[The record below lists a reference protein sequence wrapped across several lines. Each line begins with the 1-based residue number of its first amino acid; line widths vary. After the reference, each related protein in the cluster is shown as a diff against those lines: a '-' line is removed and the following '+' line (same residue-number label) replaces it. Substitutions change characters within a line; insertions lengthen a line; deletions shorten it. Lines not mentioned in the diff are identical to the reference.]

1 MSRPPLNAIPF
12 ARDGIKNTIPPA
24 LGASGQATM
33 VDGFPAETMTPIAS
47 GGVPPSGQ
55 DVNGILYQ
63 LSQHQVWLN
72 SGGMYAYNGSHATNI
87 GGYPIGVVLQSADG
101 QSAWLNTVDGNMTD
115 PDGGSAAGWKAF
127 AGDKFA
133 DRLLSALGIKVG
145 DIFHTTTHFANSAA
159 VAAHLGYG
167 TWARMGEGKTLVG
180 YSTQPSDPAW
190 TKTMG
195 ATFGEYQHTLTV
207 NELAAHP
214 HGQTWGVSGIGETPA
229 VDPSNTG
236 GTDGYVTTTDYVQTA
251 SGKKRVQTEATGGGQ
266 SHNNVQPSV
275 VIAYWVRTA

>member
-24 LGASGQATM
+24 LGVSGQATM

-72 SGGMYAYNGSHATNI
+72 SGGMYAYNASHATNI
-87 GGYPIGVVLQSADG
+87 GGYPIGAVLQSADG

-167 TWARMGEGKTLVG
+167 TWARVCEGKTPVG

-195 ATFGEYQHTLTV
+195 ATFGEYTHTLTLD
-207 NELAAHP
+207 ESPAHQ
-214 HGQTWGVSGIGETPA
+214 HGQRADSDAGTNQPQVKNTSG
-229 VDPSNTG
+229 S
-236 GTDGYVTTTDYVQTA
+236 TDGLRGQTDPAMT
-251 SGKKRVQTEATGGGQ
+251 GKEQVMTDAAGGGQ
-266 SHNNVQPSV
+266 PHNNVQPSV
-275 VIAYWVRTA
+275 VIAYWIRTA

>member
-24 LGASGQATM
+24 LGSAGQATM

-72 SGGMYAYNGSHATNI
+72 SGGMYAYSASHATNI

-159 VAAHLGYG
+159 VTAHLGYG
-167 TWARMGEGKTLVG
+167 TWARCCEGKTPVG

-195 ATFGEYQHTLTV
+195 STFGEYEHTLTLDEIPV
-207 NELAAHP
+207 HQ
-214 HGQTWGVSGIGETPA
+214 HGQRADSDAGTNRPQVKNTSGSVDGLRGQTDPA
-229 VDPSNTG
+229 TTG
-236 GTDGYVTTTDYVQTA
+236 KEQVQTDA
-251 SGKKRVQTEATGGGQ
+251 AGGGQ
-266 SHNNVQPSV
+266 PHNNVQPSV

>member
-24 LGASGQATM
+24 LGSAGQATM

-72 SGGMYAYNGSHATNI
+72 SGGMYAYSASHATNI

-101 QSAWLNTVDGNMTD
+101 QSAWLNTVDGNITD

-159 VAAHLGYG
+159 VTAHLGYG
-167 TWARMGEGKTLVG
+167 TWARCCEGKTPVG

-195 ATFGEYQHTLTV
+195 STFGEYEHTLTV
-207 NELAAHP
+207 DQTPP
-214 HGQTWGVSGIGETPA
+214 HRHTQWVNGYDYESSNYGKFASSNSVAPD
-229 VDPSNTG
+229 DPNTG
-236 GTDGYVTTTDYVQTA
+236 STRGYWPENVT
-251 SGKKRVQTEATGGGQ
+251 SEAGGGLA
-266 SHNNVQPSV
+266 HNNVQPSV

>member
-72 SGGMYAYNGSHATNI
+72 SGGMYAYNASHATNI
-87 GGYPIGVVLQSADG
+87 GGYPIGAVLQSADG

-133 DRLLSALGIKVG
+133 DRLLSALGIKIG
-145 DIFHTTTHFANSAA
+145 DIFHTTTHFADSAA

-167 TWARMGEGKTLVG
+167 TWARMGEGKVLVG

-195 ATFGEYQHTLTV
+195 GTFGEYTHTLSLDETPV
-207 NELAAHP
+207 HQ
-214 HGQTWGVSGIGETPA
+214 HGQRTDSDAGTNQPQVKNTSGSVDGLRGQTDPA
-229 VDPSNTG
+229 TTG
-236 GTDGYVTTTDYVQTA
+236 KEQVMTDA
-251 SGKKRVQTEATGGGQ
+251 AGGGQ
-266 SHNNVQPSV
+266 PHNNVQPSV

>member
-24 LGASGQATM
+24 LGVSGQATM

-72 SGGMYAYNGSHATNI
+72 SGGMYAYNASHATNI
-87 GGYPIGVVLQSADG
+87 GGYPIGAVLQSADG

-115 PDGGSAAGWKAF
+115 PDGGSASGWKAF

-167 TWARMGEGKTLVG
+167 TWARVCEGKTPVG

-195 ATFGEYQHTLTV
+195 ATFGEYTHTLTLD
-207 NELAAHP
+207 ESPAHQ
-214 HGQTWGVSGIGETPA
+214 HGQRADSDAGTNQPQVKNTSG
-229 VDPSNTG
+229 S
-236 GTDGYVTTTDYVQTA
+236 TDGLRGQTDPAMT
-251 SGKKRVQTEATGGGQ
+251 GKEQVMTDAAGGGQ
-266 SHNNVQPSV
+266 PHNNVQPSV

>member
-24 LGASGQATM
+24 LGVSGQATM

-72 SGGMYAYNGSHATNI
+72 SGGMYAYSASHATNI

-101 QSAWLNTVDGNMTD
+101 QSAWLNTVDGNTAD

-145 DIFHTTTHFANSAA
+145 DIFHTTNHFANSAA

-195 ATFGEYQHTLTV
+195 ATFGEYTHTLSLDETPV
-207 NELAAHP
+207 HQ
-214 HGQTWGVSGIGETPA
+214 HGQRTDSDAGTNQPQVKNTSGSVDGLRGQTDPA
-229 VDPSNTG
+229 TTG
-236 GTDGYVTTTDYVQTA
+236 KEQVMTDA
-251 SGKKRVQTEATGGGQ
+251 AGGGQ
-266 SHNNVQPSV
+266 PHNNVQPSL

>member
-24 LGASGQATM
+24 LGSAGQATM

-72 SGGMYAYNGSHATNI
+72 SGGMYAYSASHATNI

-159 VAAHLGYG
+159 VTSHLGYG
-167 TWARMGEGKTLVG
+167 TWARCCEGKTPVG

-195 ATFGEYQHTLTV
+195 ATFGEYEHTLTLDEIPV
-207 NELAAHP
+207 HQ
-214 HGQTWGVSGIGETPA
+214 HGQRTDSDAGTNQPQVKNTSGSVDGLRGQTDPA
-229 VDPSNTG
+229 TTG
-236 GTDGYVTTTDYVQTA
+236 KEQVQTDA
-251 SGKKRVQTEATGGGQ
+251 AGGGQ
-266 SHNNVQPSV
+266 PHNNVQPSV

>member
-24 LGASGQATM
+24 LGVSGQATM

-72 SGGMYAYNGSHATNI
+72 SGGMYAYNASHATNI
-87 GGYPIGVVLQSADG
+87 GGYPIGAVLQSADG
-101 QSAWLNTVDGNMTD
+101 QSAWLNTVDGNTTD

-145 DIFHTTTHFANSAA
+145 DIFHTATHFANSAA

-167 TWARMGEGKTLVG
+167 TWARMGEGKVLVG

-195 ATFGEYQHTLTV
+195 ATFGEYTHTLTLDESPV
-207 NELAAHP
+207 HQ
-214 HGQTWGVSGIGETPA
+214 HGQRADSDAGTNQPQVKNTSG
-229 VDPSNTG
+229 S
-236 GTDGYVTTTDYVQTA
+236 TDGLRGQTDPAMTGKEQVQTDA
-251 SGKKRVQTEATGGGQ
+251 AGGGQ
-266 SHNNVQPSV
+266 PHNNVQPSV

>member
-1 MSRPPLNAIPF
+1 
-12 ARDGIKNTIPPA
+12 
-24 LGASGQATM
+24 M

-72 SGGMYAYNGSHATNI
+72 SGGMYAYSASHATNI

-159 VAAHLGYG
+159 VTAHLGYG
-167 TWARMGEGKTLVG
+167 TWARCCEGKTPVG

-195 ATFGEYQHTLTV
+195 STFGEYEHTLTV
-207 NELAAHP
+207 DRIPPHHHSTAPYNKFAVRAIDALSNGDAATDVDGSGFGITADGADNYHP
-214 HGQTWGVSGIGETPA
+214 ESEIQIADISPA
-229 VDPSNTG
+229 QWLSM
-236 GTDGYVTTTDYVQTA
+236 
-251 SGKKRVQTEATGGGQ
+251 TESSVGGGQ
-266 SHNNVQPSV
+266 PHNNVQPSV

>member
-12 ARDGIKNTIPPA
+12 ARDGIKNSIPPA

-72 SGGMYAYNGSHATNI
+72 SGGMYAYNGSHAANI

-167 TWARMGEGKTLVG
+167 TWARVCEGKTPVG

-195 ATFGEYQHTLTV
+195 ATFGEYTHTLTLD
-207 NELAAHP
+207 ESPAHQ
-214 HGQTWGVSGIGETPA
+214 HGQRADSDAGTNQPQVKNTSG
-229 VDPSNTG
+229 S
-236 GTDGYVTTTDYVQTA
+236 TDGLRGQTDPAMT
-251 SGKKRVQTEATGGGQ
+251 GKEQVMTDAAGGGQ
-266 SHNNVQPSV
+266 PHNNVQPSV